1 MKFQPGQSGNPGG
14 RPPGSLNKKTLAVQ
28 AAFEEKAQEIVDNL
42 IERAK
47 NGDLAAERLVME
59 RMVPTARNRRF
70 AIALPVIKTADDA
83 EAALAV
89 VMDELAAGKLAVH
102 EVSSLLLAID
112 RALRVAE
119 RIWKMR
125 QRERE
130 AQEAEA
136 LRASVAATAA
146 ALAREP
152 VRDSVATTPA
162 SRAQAADPSQ
172 APLYSPVNQETREA
186 AEGSPARADAPPA
199 SGGRTPAPLA
209 KAA

>member
-1 MKFQPGQSGNPGG
+1 MKFQPGQSGNPAG
-14 RPPGSLNKKTLAVQ
+14 RPIGSPNKKTLAVQ
-28 AAFEEKAQEIVDNL
+28 AAFEEKAQEIVDNV

-70 AIALPVIKTADDA
+70 AIALPVIRTADDA

-112 RALRVAE
+112 RAVRVAE
-119 RIWKMR
+119 RIWKLR
-125 QRERE
+125 QCERE

-136 LRASVAATAA
+136 VRASVAATAA

-152 VRDSVATTPA
+152 VRDPVVATD
-162 SRAQAADPSQ
+162 RAQTDDPSR
-172 APLYSPVNQETREA
+172 APLYSPVNQATPVP
-186 AEGSPARADAPPA
+186 AERPGARSERSAPPA
-199 SGGRTPAPLA
+199 SSEAVPQA

>member
-1 MKFQPGQSGNPGG
+1 MKFQPGQSGNPAG
-14 RPPGSLNKKTLAVQ
+14 RPPGSLNKKTLAVE
-28 AAFEEKAQEIVDNL
+28 AAFEEKAQEIVDNV

-136 LRASVAATAA
+136 RAAVVAAYVAALGDEARDQGIPAA
-146 ALAREP
+146 AAAAK
-152 VRDSVATTPA
+152 SAGA
-162 SRAQAADPSQ
+162 SGEG
-172 APLYSPVNQETREA
+172 LYSPVNQPTQP
-186 AEGSPARADAPPA
+186 AECPGPRMD
-199 SGGRTPAPLA
+199 RPAPMANRETVPQA

>member
-14 RPPGSLNKKTLAVQ
+14 RPAGSLNKKTLAVQ
-28 AAFEEKAQEIVDNL
+28 AAFEEKAQEIVDNV

-47 NGDLAAERLVME
+47 NGDLTAERLVME
-59 RMVPTARNRRF
+59 RMVPTARNRQF

-83 EAALAV
+83 DAALAV
-89 VMDELAAGKLAVH
+89 VMDELATGKLAVH

-130 AQEAEA
+130 AHEAEA
-136 LRASVAATAA
+136 VRASVAATAPV
-146 ALAREP
+146 LAREP
-152 VRDSVATTPA
+152 VRDPVVATPA
-162 SRAQAADPSQ
+162 GRAQTADPSR
-172 APLYSPVNQETREA
+172 APLYSPVNQETREG
-186 AEGSPARADAPPA
+186 AEGSPARAAAPPA

-209 KAA
+209 EAA

>member
-1 MKFQPGQSGNPGG
+1 MKFQPGHSGNPAG
-14 RPPGSLNKKTLAVQ
+14 RPPGSLNKNTLAVQ
-28 AAFEEKAQEIVDNL
+28 AAFEEKAQEIVDNV

-47 NGDLAAERLVME
+47 NGDLTAERLVME

-136 LRASVAATAA
+136 VRASVAATAA

-152 VRDSVATTPA
+152 VRDPVVATPA
-162 SRAQAADPSQ
+162 GRAQTADPSR
-172 APLYSPVNQETREA
+172 AHLYSPVNQ
-186 AEGSPARADAPPA
+186 GAPPPERLGARTDRPAPSA
-199 SGGRTPAPLA
+199 SGEAVPQA